1 MQEYFSQIID
11 NIIAELPNVLT
22 AVLIVLVSLYLARVL
37 SNLLKK
43 VLTKREADL
52 EKMRQLAAN
61 WEQFRKNREEAQK
74 ILARRGSGF
83 TLLSFLE
90 GISREVGI
98 DSKIQY
104 IKPVSYPET
113 EGPLKLSGMEM
124 KLDDINMRQLM
135 NFLYGIEFSQR
146 LIKVK
151 RIRIQKAS
159 GGEDENLKVTLQVD
173 TYS

>member
-1 MQEYFSQIID
+1 VRLNRREMGF
-11 NIIAELPNVLT
+11 LLLGVLC
-22 AVLIVLVSLYLARVL
+22 VLGLIYYLLFL
-37 SNLLKK
+37 SPGLSKEK
-43 VLTKREADL
+43 SMAGYIQKREADL